1 MRHCPG
7 GMTGLAANNACMPSV
22 LTAWFIFPHDISFS
36 KKANMSDNNPQN
48 ELKVPVLDPQP
59 SSEQQK
65 KEQDFDPELPPV
77 IKMLHE
83 SAASPSSKLLLV
95 ALKAGGYLCAIPPIL
110 SLLGFLGH
118 FSLWT
123 LFAFISCTIGFA
135 ALGLTLFSLEK
146 ILKAIMAAHEDEQ

>member
-1 MRHCPG
+1 
-7 GMTGLAANNACMPSV
+7 
-22 LTAWFIFPHDISFS
+22 
-36 KKANMSDNNPQN
+36 MSDQNQPN

-59 SSEQQK
+59 SPEQEK
-65 KEQDFDPELPPV
+65 KNQEFDPELPPV

-135 ALGLTLFSLEK
+135 ALGLILFSLEK
-146 ILKAIMAAHEDEQ
+146 ILTAIMAAHSED

>member
-1 MRHCPG
+1 
-7 GMTGLAANNACMPSV
+7 
-22 LTAWFIFPHDISFS
+22 
-36 KKANMSDNNPQN
+36 MSEPNPQN

-59 SSEQQK
+59 SSEQEK
-65 KEQDFDPELPPV
+65 KKQDFDPEIPPML
-77 IKMLHE
+77 KMLHE

-95 ALKAGGYLCAIPPIL
+95 VLKAGAYLCAVPPIL

-135 ALGLTLFSLEK
+135 ALGLILFSLEK
-146 ILKAIMAAHEDEQ
+146 ILTAIMAAHEDNQQN

>member
-1 MRHCPG
+1 
-7 GMTGLAANNACMPSV
+7 
-22 LTAWFIFPHDISFS
+22 
-36 KKANMSDNNPQN
+36 MSDQNQPN

-59 SSEQQK
+59 SPEQEK
-65 KEQDFDPELPPV
+65 KNQEFDPELPPV

-95 ALKAGGYLCAIPPIL
+95 ALKAGGYLCVIPPIL

-135 ALGLTLFSLEK
+135 ALGLILFSLEK
-146 ILKAIMAAHEDEQ
+146 ILTAIMAAHEDNQQN

>member
-1 MRHCPG
+1 
-7 GMTGLAANNACMPSV
+7 
-22 LTAWFIFPHDISFS
+22 
-36 KKANMSDNNPQN
+36 MSDQNQPN

-59 SSEQQK
+59 SPEQEK
-65 KEQDFDPELPPV
+65 KNQEFDPELPPV

-135 ALGLTLFSLEK
+135 ALGLILFSLEK
-146 ILKAIMAAHEDEQ
+146 ILTAIMAAHGDDQQN

>member
-1 MRHCPG
+1 
-7 GMTGLAANNACMPSV
+7 
-22 LTAWFIFPHDISFS
+22 
-36 KKANMSDNNPQN
+36 MSDQNQPN
-48 ELKVPVLDPQP
+48 ELKVPVIDPQP
-59 SSEQQK
+59 SSEQEK
-65 KEQDFDPELPPV
+65 KNQEFDPELPPV

-95 ALKAGGYLCAIPPIL
+95 ALKAGAYLCAVPPIL

-135 ALGLTLFSLEK
+135 ALGLILFSLEK
-146 ILKAIMAAHEDEQ
+146 ILTAIMAAHSED

>member
-1 MRHCPG
+1 
-7 GMTGLAANNACMPSV
+7 
-22 LTAWFIFPHDISFS
+22 
-36 KKANMSDNNPQN
+36 MSEPNPQN

-59 SSEQQK
+59 SSEQPK

-110 SLLGFLGH
+110 ALIGFLGS
-118 FSLWT
+118 FGLWT

-135 ALGLTLFSLEK
+135 ALGLILSSLEK
-146 ILKAIMAAHEDEQ
+146 ILKAIMAAHEEE

>member
-1 MRHCPG
+1 
-7 GMTGLAANNACMPSV
+7 
-22 LTAWFIFPHDISFS
+22 
-36 KKANMSDNNPQN
+36 MSEPNPQN

-59 SSEQQK
+59 SSEQEK
-65 KEQDFDPELPPV
+65 KGKDFDPEIPPM

-83 SAASPSSKLLLV
+83 SAASPSSKLLLL
-95 ALKAGGYLCAIPPIL
+95 ALKAGGYLCAVPPIL

-146 ILKAIMAAHEDEQ
+146 ILTAIMAAHEDNQ

>member
-1 MRHCPG
+1 
-7 GMTGLAANNACMPSV
+7 
-22 LTAWFIFPHDISFS
+22 
-36 KKANMSDNNPQN
+36 MSDNNPQN

-110 SLLGFLGH
+110 SLLGFLAK

-123 LFAFISCTIGFA
+123 LFAFISCIWRCTRRLA
-135 ALGLTLFSLEK
+135 PPWREPLSARV
-146 ILKAIMAAHEDEQ
+146 A